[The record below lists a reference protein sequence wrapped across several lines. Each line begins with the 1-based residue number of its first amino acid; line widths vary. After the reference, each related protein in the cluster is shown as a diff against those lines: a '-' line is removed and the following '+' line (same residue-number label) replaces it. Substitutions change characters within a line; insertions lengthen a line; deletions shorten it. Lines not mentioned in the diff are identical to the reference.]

1 MKRQAIVLSAAI
13 ALLVVAAP
21 ASSLSMK
28 GTQGALASIV
38 VPRDFPTI
46 QAAVDA
52 AAPGDTVNVKAG
64 TYTEEVVISKDL
76 NLRGAGVGV
85 TTIKSPETLTPYAV
99 DTRNGT
105 QFTAIVR
112 VAHGAHVR
120 ISGLSV
126 SGPLPCQFVFGVVA
140 VQSANLELTDAR
152 VSNMQPDPGV
162 CPEPSPFG
170 GRGVQFGLTR
180 RILIDGENGTTAS
193 GRVTHVVV
201 DSYLDVGLAATGPF
215 GGPPT
220 QVTFAD
226 NVINAGVQ
234 TYATEQFGVDV
245 FLNAGAQVTG
255 NTISGGVCTFPGCG
269 SDPINEF
276 QAMGVFID
284 STGAGSM
291 IADNHISGSDV
302 GVYQYGSP
310 NCCRISENTLTDN
323 RFFGIVIQDG
333 DGTTSDNTI
342 SGGEVGI
349 GVVAGGAD
357 TVGVLRG
364 DHITGAT
371 VAPVREIEC
380 CGFNAT
386 AIVK

>member
-1 MKRQAIVLSAAI
+1 MKRRAIVLSAL
-13 ALLVVAAP
+13 ALLVAAT
-21 ASSLSMK
+21 ASPSLSAK
-28 GTQGALASIV
+28 AAGTSIV

-52 AAPGDTVNVKAG
+52 APPGSTINVKSG
-64 TYTEEVVISKDL
+64 TYTEEVIIAKDL
-76 NLRGAGVGV
+76 TLRGAGVGATV
-85 TTIKSPETLTPYAV
+85 IRSPATLTPYAV

-120 ISGLSV
+120 ISGLTV
-126 SGPLPCQFVFGVVA
+126 SGPLPCQFVFGIVA

-152 VSNMQPDPGV
+152 VSDMHPDPGV

-180 RILIDGENGTTAS
+180 PILIDGEHGTRAS

-201 DSYLDVGLAATGPF
+201 DSYLDVGLAATAPF
-215 GGPPT
+215 SGPPT

-226 NVINAGVQ
+226 DVVNAGVQ

-245 FLNAGAQVTG
+245 FLNAVAQVTG

-269 SDPINEF
+269 PDPINDF
-276 QAMGVFID
+276 QAMGVLVD
-284 STGAGSM
+284 SGGSAT
-291 IADNHISGSDV
+291 IADNRISGSDV

-310 NCCRISENTLTDN
+310 SCCAISENTITDN

-333 DGTTSDNTI
+333 DGTASQNRI
-342 SGGEVGI
+342 SGGQVGI
-349 GVVAGGAD
+349 GVVAGGED

-364 DHITGAT
+364 DHISGTS

-380 CGFNAT
+380 CGFTAT
-386 AIVK
+386 AIVTAG